1 MHKYYNIYYFID
13 KFNIKELLNINI
25 RINLIYRNY
34 KSSNDLNEILKI
46 KKFCKKNGFKFYLA
60 NNIKIAKMLDLDGVY
75 LPSFNRYEYN
85 QLTGYKSVKKIIN
98 DLNIPFIDLDD
109 ELFSKE
115 KNPLIYFPFE
125 TSSHYNVEGYE
136 KVSEIIYNK
145 TQ

>member
-1 MHKYYNIYYFID
+1 MKYKPDPKIQPEFKEIIKLAKRITELNNSEFYF
-13 KFNIKELLNINI
+13 
-25 RINLIYRNY
+25 
-34 KSSNDLNEILKI
+34 
-46 KKFCKKNGFKFYLA
+46 
-60 NNIKIAKMLDLDGVY
+60 VY

-85 QLTGYKSVKKIIN
+85 QLTGYNSVKKIIN

-136 KVSEIIYNK
+136 KGSEIIYNK